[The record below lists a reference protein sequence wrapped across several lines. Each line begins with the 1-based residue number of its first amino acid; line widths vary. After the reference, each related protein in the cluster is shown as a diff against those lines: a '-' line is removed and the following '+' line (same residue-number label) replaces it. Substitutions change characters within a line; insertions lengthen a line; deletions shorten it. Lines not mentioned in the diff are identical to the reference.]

1 MKNWLH
7 STKNELETASFLTSY
22 GMMDATDILF
32 DKRERDSLFIK
43 KIMCAIFV
51 IATFILAGCGGA
63 PAAQKNDGAFHIVTS
78 FYPIYIDVINL
89 TDGIDGVTVT
99 NMTKP
104 QTGCLHDYQLTTEDM
119 KTLEQADAFVVNG
132 AGMESFLDKVI
143 KMQDGLTVIDASRD
157 IPLLTEDGEA
167 NPHVWLSITKN
178 IEQVKNIRDQL
189 KAADPKHADAYEK
202 NAAAYLEKLEALKK
216 EMHAELDGVPHK
228 DIVTFHEA
236 FPYFAEE
243 FHLHI
248 LGVIER
254 EPGADPT
261 PAELEETIAQVRAL
275 PVKVLFT
282 EPQYSPSA
290 AETIAR
296 ETGAKI
302 YELDPVVTGEATL
315 AAKDEYINVMRK
327 NMETLKKALQ

>member
-1 MKNWLH
+1 M
-7 STKNELETASFLTSY
+7 
-22 GMMDATDILF
+22 
-32 DKRERDSLFIK
+32 FIK
-43 KIMCAIFV
+43 KIMCALL
-51 IATFILAGCGGA
+51 AILTLAFAGCGGT
-63 PAAQKNDGAFHIVTS
+63 PAAQTQKAGDGTFHIVTS

-89 TDGIDGVTVT
+89 TDGVDGVTVT

-119 KTLEQADAFVVNG
+119 KTLESADAFVVNG
-132 AGMESFLDKVI
+132 AGMESFLGKVV
-143 KMQDGLTVIDASRD
+143 KMQDGLTVIDASRGID
-157 IPLLTEDGEA
+157 LLTEDGEA

-189 KAADPKHADAYEK
+189 KAADPAHADAYEK
-202 NAAAYLEKLEALKK
+202 NAAAYLEKLEALKT
-216 EMHAELDGVPHK
+216 EMHATLDTVPHK

-236 FPYFAEE
+236 FPYFADE
-243 FHLHI
+243 FGLHI
-248 LGVIER
+248 IGVIER

-282 EPQYSPSA
+282 EPQYSPAA

-296 ETGAKI
+296 ETGATI
-302 YELDPVVTGEATL
+302 YELDPVVTGEATE
-315 AAKDEYINVMRK
+315 AAKDAYLDTMRK
-327 NMETLKKALQ
+327 NMETLKQALQ

>member
-1 MKNWLH
+1 LKT
-7 STKNELETASFLTSY
+7 TKHRNLWA
-22 GMMDATDILF
+22 IL
-32 DKRERDSLFIK
+32 S
-43 KIMCAIFV
+43 A
-51 IATFILAGCGGA
+51 AILAVCLLLTGCGGA
-63 PAAQKNDGAFHIVTS
+63 PAAQTQKAGDGTFHIVTS
-78 FYPIYIDVINL
+78 FYPMYIDVINL
-89 TDGIDGVTVT
+89 TDGVEGVTVT

-119 KTLEQADAFVVNG
+119 KTLEKADAFVVNG

-143 KMQDGLTVIDASRD
+143 KMQEGMTVIDASRGID
-157 IPLLTEDGEA
+157 LMEEDGEA

-189 KAADPKHADAYEK
+189 KAADPAHADQYEA
-202 NAAAYLEKLEALKK
+202 NAETYLAKLEALKT
-216 EMHAELDGVPHK
+216 EMHATLDDVPHK

-243 FHLHI
+243 FGLHI

-261 PAELEETIAQVRAL
+261 PAELETTIEQVKEL
-275 PVKVLFT
+275 PVKVLFA
-282 EPQYSPSA
+282 EPQYSPAA

-296 ETGAKI
+296 ETGAKL
-302 YELDPVVTGEATL
+302 YSLDPVVTGEATPD
-315 AAKDEYINVMRK
+315 AKDAYLDAMRK
-327 NMETLKKALQ
+327 NMETLKEALQ